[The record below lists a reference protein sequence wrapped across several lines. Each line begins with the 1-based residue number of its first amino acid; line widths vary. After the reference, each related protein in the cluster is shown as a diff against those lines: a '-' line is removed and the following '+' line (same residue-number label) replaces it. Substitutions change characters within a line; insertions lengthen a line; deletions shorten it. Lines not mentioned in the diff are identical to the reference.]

1 MAKPS
6 SKPDWT
12 EGNPDAGT
20 ITVEPTAGKKLAG
33 FLLDE
38 RPTRQLLNWLFFNIT
53 EWITYFETLTD
64 GLANQ
69 LGQYDAVIGFG
80 GTHASINALML
91 DAGIA
96 DLKNVLVTDSI
107 LVDTIQ
113 VINQPGMNFTFKPQ
127 TSFTQGAATT
137 GLRIDAER
145 VRIKG
150 ARFLNFTTKA
160 IDMTANAKNCMIIE
174 SYFKNNTVMIDDALG
189 TNNLLANNIEEV

>member
-12 EGNPDAGT
+12 ITNPDQAS
-20 ITVEPTAGKKLAG
+20 ISVEPSGSKKNIGWLA
-33 FLLDE
+33 DE
-38 RPTRQLLNWLFFNIT
+38 RPAAEFWNWLLLNIT
-53 EWITYFETLTD
+53 EWINYFETLTD

-80 GTHASINALML
+80 GTHASINALMA

-96 DLKNVLVTDSI
+96 TLKNVLVTDSI

-127 TSFTQGAATT
+127 TSLSMGAATI

-145 VRIKG
+145 VRIKN
-150 ARFLNFTTKA
+150 ARFLNFTGKA
-160 IDMTANAKNCMIIE
+160 IELTANAKNCMIVE
-174 SYFKNNTVMIDDALG
+174 NYFKNNTVTIDDALG
-189 TNNLLANNIEEV
+189 TNNLITNNLEEV